1 MRFKSSLKKAVSL
14 ILALAMTVSLA
25 VVGAAAAEMTFKDV
39 PESLWC
45 HDSVIEAVNKGF
57 MSGYGGGMFG
67 PADAVTRGQVAQILY
82 NKYGKDCGSESGFS
96 DVPSGFWCAK
106 AVTWAVQ
113 NKIVSGYPDGTYKP
127 STKLTRQHLV
137 SILYNHAGKP
147 SVSGNLN
154 KFTDK
159 DQVAS
164 YAKDAFIWATENG
177 IVGGTTATTLSPNGL
192 ANRGQVATI
201 ILRYDKMLNE
211 KDDGGSNS
219 SGGSSSSG
227 SDSGTTSGGG
237 STTNPD
243 KDPKP
248 AQPTTPGT
256 SAEVMKNLPEDEQKI
271 LKKVGATTLTTA
283 ESVNTI
289 SNVGKSNEFPTF
301 GYTET
306 ANVNGYHTEATID
319 VSGAVLD
326 YDVLDI
332 LNKYREDWFNG
343 IYEEHGSDKRYDAA
357 DNITWTTGDVAE
369 ECILACAKYPKAA
382 ETMYAITIRA
392 NSKEE
397 LIKKLTVEEYP
408 GTDGPLAREIAGRTT
423 SNVIAAHFTD
433 KSGNTTYAFYYNS
446 DGNDFG
452 SYILENGFA
461 KHNYMSSIIE

>member
-1 MRFKSSLKKAVSL
+1 MKRISHFKSV
-14 ILALAMTVSLA
+14 IAMTLVFA
-25 VVGAAAAEMTFKDV
+25 TMFTFGVFATPTFKDV

-147 SVSGNLN
+147 AVSGNLN

-227 SDSGTTSGGG
+227 SDSGTTSGG
-237 STTNPD
+237 STTTPD

-248 AQPTTPGT
+248 VQPTTPGT
-256 SAEVMKNLPEDEQKI
+256 SAEVMKKLPANVQTALTEAGMVNLSTASA
-271 LKKVGATTLTTA
+271 VNAATGA
-283 ESVNTI
+283 
-289 SNVGKSNEFPTF
+289 GKSDAHPTF
-301 GYTET
+301 GYTEA
-306 ANVNGYHTEATID
+306 ANKNGYHTKATID

-326 YDVLDI
+326 YDLLDL
-332 LNKYREDWFNG
+332 LNQYREERYNKNLSD
-343 IYEEHGSDKRYDAA
+343 GSPKYDPAT
-357 DNITWTTGDVAE
+357 NLQWTYGDVAE
-369 ECILACAKYPKAA
+369 ECALACAKYPKCA
-382 ETMYAITIRA
+382 EDMYAITIQA
-392 NSKEE
+392 NSREE
-397 LIKKLTVEEYP
+397 LERKLNAIDNE
-408 GTDGPLAREIAGRTT
+408 TDSPFVDSIMLFPSTHL
-423 SNVIAAHFTD
+423 VIAHYTD
-433 KSGNTTYAFYYNS
+433 SKGNTTYAFMCYNYTETNPS
-446 DGNDFG
+446 QLYGYKGDDVN
-452 SYILENGFA
+452 
-461 KHNYMSSIIE
+461 NYEF

>member
-1 MRFKSSLKKAVSL
+1 MKRISHFKSV
-14 ILALAMTVSLA
+14 IAMTLVFA
-25 VVGAAAAEMTFKDV
+25 TMFTFGVFATPTFKDV

-147 SVSGNLN
+147 AVSGNLN

-211 KDDGGSNS
+211 KDDSGSNS
-219 SGGSSSSG
+219 SGGSTSSG
-227 SDSGTTSGGG
+227 SDSGTTSGG
-237 STTNPD
+237 STTTPD

-248 AQPTTPGT
+248 VQPTTPGT
-256 SAEVMKNLPEDEQKI
+256 SAEVMKKLPANVQTALTEAGMANLSTASA
-271 LKKVGATTLTTA
+271 VNAATGA
-283 ESVNTI
+283 
-289 SNVGKSNEFPTF
+289 GKSDAHPTF
-301 GYTET
+301 GYTKET
-306 ANVNGYHTEATID
+306 NINGYHTEATID

-326 YDVLDI
+326 YDLLDL
-332 LNKYREDWFNG
+332 LNQYREERYNKNLTD
-343 IYEEHGSDKRYDAA
+343 GSPKYDPST
-357 DNITWTTGDVAE
+357 NLQWTYGDVAE
-369 ECILACAKYPKAA
+369 ECALACAKYPKCA
-382 ETMYAITIRA
+382 EDMYAITIQA
-392 NSKEE
+392 NSREE
-397 LIKKLTVEEYP
+397 LERKLNAIDNETNRPFVDSIMLFP
-408 GTDGPLAREIAGRTT
+408 RTHL
-423 SNVIAAHFTD
+423 VIAHYTD
-433 KSGNTTYAFYYNS
+433 SKGNTTYAFMYYNYTETNPS
-446 DGNDFG
+446 QLYGHKGDDVN
-452 SYILENGFA
+452 
-461 KHNYMSSIIE
+461 NYEFKETF

>member
-1 MRFKSSLKKAVSL
+1 MKRISHFKSV
-14 ILALAMTVSLA
+14 IAMTLVFA
-25 VVGAAAAEMTFKDV
+25 TMFTFGVFATPTFKDV

-147 SVSGNLN
+147 AVSGNLN
-154 KFTDK
+154 KFTDN

-227 SDSGTTSGGG
+227 SDSGTTSGG
-237 STTNPD
+237 STTTPD

-248 AQPTTPGT
+248 VQPTTPGT
-256 SAEVMKNLPEDEQKI
+256 SAEVMKKLPANVQTALTEAGMVNLSTASA
-271 LKKVGATTLTTA
+271 VNAATGA
-283 ESVNTI
+283 
-289 SNVGKSNEFPTF
+289 GKSDAHPTF
-301 GYTET
+301 GYTEA
-306 ANVNGYHTEATID
+306 ANKNGYHTKATID

-326 YDVLDI
+326 YDLLDL
-332 LNKYREDWFNG
+332 LNQYREERYNKNLSD
-343 IYEEHGSDKRYDAA
+343 GSPKYDPAT
-357 DNITWTTGDVAE
+357 NLQWTYGDVAE
-369 ECILACAKYPKAA
+369 ECALACAKYPKCA
-382 ETMYAITIRA
+382 EDMYAITIQA
-392 NSKEE
+392 NSREE
-397 LIKKLTVEEYP
+397 LERKLNAIDSEEGVPLKDTIMLFPHTHFAIAHY
-408 GTDGPLAREIAGRTT
+408 TD
-423 SNVIAAHFTD
+423 AH
-433 KSGNTTYAFYYNS
+433 GNTTYAFMHYNYTETNPS
-446 DGNDFG
+446 QLYGYKGDDAN
-452 SYILENGFA
+452 
-461 KHNYMSSIIE
+461 NYSI

>member
-1 MRFKSSLKKAVSL
+1 MKRISHFKSV
-14 ILALAMTVSLA
+14 IAMTLVFA
-25 VVGAAAAEMTFKDV
+25 TMFTFGVFATPTFKDV

-147 SVSGNLN
+147 AVSGNLN

-227 SDSGTTSGGG
+227 SDSGTTSGG
-237 STTNPD
+237 STTTPD

-248 AQPTTPGT
+248 VQPTTPGT
-256 SAEVMKNLPEDEQKI
+256 SAEVMKKLPANVQTALTEAGMVNLSTASA
-271 LKKVGATTLTTA
+271 VNAATGA
-283 ESVNTI
+283 
-289 SNVGKSNEFPTF
+289 GKSDAHPTF
-301 GYTET
+301 GYTEA
-306 ANVNGYHTEATID
+306 ANKNGYHTKATID

-326 YDVLDI
+326 YDLLDL
-332 LNKYREDWFNG
+332 LNQYREERYNKNLSD
-343 IYEEHGSDKRYDAA
+343 GSPKYDPST
-357 DNITWTTGDVAE
+357 NLQWTYGDVAE
-369 ECILACAKYPKAA
+369 ECALACAKYPKCA
-382 ETMYAITIRA
+382 EDMYAITIQA
-392 NSKEE
+392 NSREE
-397 LIKKLTVEEYP
+397 LERKLNAIDSEEGVPLKDTIMLFPHTHFAIAHY
-408 GTDGPLAREIAGRTT
+408 TD
-423 SNVIAAHFTD
+423 AH
-433 KSGNTTYAFYYNS
+433 GNTTYAFMHYNYTETNPS
-446 DGNDFG
+446 QLYGYKGDDAN
-452 SYILENGFA
+452 
-461 KHNYMSSIIE
+461 NYSI

>member
-1 MRFKSSLKKAVSL
+1 MKRISHFKSV
-14 ILALAMTVSLA
+14 IAMTLVFA
-25 VVGAAAAEMTFKDV
+25 TMFTFGVFATPTFKDV

-45 HDSVIEAVNKGF
+45 HDSVIEAVNKDF

-147 SVSGNLN
+147 AVSGNLN

-227 SDSGTTSGGG
+227 SDSGTTSGG
-237 STTNPD
+237 STTTPD

-248 AQPTTPGT
+248 VQPTTPGT
-256 SAEVMKNLPEDEQKI
+256 SAEVMKKLPANVQTALTEAGMVNLSTASA
-271 LKKVGATTLTTA
+271 VNAATGA
-283 ESVNTI
+283 
-289 SNVGKSNEFPTF
+289 GKSDAHPTF
-301 GYTET
+301 GYTEA
-306 ANVNGYHTEATID
+306 ANKNGYHTKATID

-326 YDVLDI
+326 YDLLDL
-332 LNKYREDWFNG
+332 LNQYREERYNKNLSD
-343 IYEEHGSDKRYDAA
+343 GSPKYDPAT
-357 DNITWTTGDVAE
+357 NLQWTYGDVAE
-369 ECILACAKYPKAA
+369 ECALACAKYPKCA
-382 ETMYAITIRA
+382 EDMYAITIQA
-392 NSKEE
+392 NSREE
-397 LIKKLTVEEYP
+397 LERKLNAIDNE
-408 GTDGPLAREIAGRTT
+408 TDSPFVDSIMLFPSTHL
-423 SNVIAAHFTD
+423 VIAHYTD
-433 KSGNTTYAFYYNS
+433 SKGNTTYAFMCYNYTETNPS
-446 DGNDFG
+446 QLYGYKGDDVN
-452 SYILENGFA
+452 
-461 KHNYMSSIIE
+461 NYEF

>member
-1 MRFKSSLKKAVSL
+1 MKRISHFKSV
-14 ILALAMTVSLA
+14 IAMTLVFA
-25 VVGAAAAEMTFKDV
+25 TMFTFGVFATPTFKDV

-147 SVSGNLN
+147 AVSGNLN

-177 IVGGTTATTLSPNGL
+177 IVGGTTVTTLSPNGL

-211 KDDGGSNS
+211 KDDSGSNS
-219 SGGSSSSG
+219 SGGSTSSG
-227 SDSGTTSGGG
+227 SDSGTTSGG
-237 STTNPD
+237 STTTPD

-248 AQPTTPGT
+248 VQPTTPGT
-256 SAEVMKNLPEDEQKI
+256 SAEVMKKLPANVQTALTEAGMANLSTASA
-271 LKKVGATTLTTA
+271 VNAATGA
-283 ESVNTI
+283 
-289 SNVGKSNEFPTF
+289 GKSDAHPTF
-301 GYTET
+301 GYTEA
-306 ANVNGYHTEATID
+306 ANKNGYHTKATID

-326 YDVLDI
+326 YDLLDL
-332 LNKYREDWFNG
+332 LNQYREERYNKNLSD
-343 IYEEHGSDKRYDAA
+343 GSPKYDPST
-357 DNITWTTGDVAE
+357 NLQWTYGDVAE
-369 ECILACAKYPKAA
+369 ECALACAKYPKCA
-382 ETMYAITIRA
+382 EDMYAITIQA
-392 NSKEE
+392 NSREE
-397 LIKKLTVEEYP
+397 LERKLNAIDSEEGVPLKDTIMLFPHTHFAIAHY
-408 GTDGPLAREIAGRTT
+408 TD
-423 SNVIAAHFTD
+423 AH
-433 KSGNTTYAFYYNS
+433 GNTTYAFMHYNYTETNPS
-446 DGNDFG
+446 QLYGYKGDDAN
-452 SYILENGFA
+452 
-461 KHNYMSSIIE
+461 NYSI

>member
-45 HDSVIEAVNKGF
+45 HDAVIEAVNKGF
-57 MSGYGGGMFG
+57 MSGYGGGLFG

-147 SVSGNLN
+147 AVSGNLN

-211 KDDGGSNS
+211 KDDSGSNS
-219 SGGSSSSG
+219 SGGSTSSG
-227 SDSGTTSGGG
+227 SDSGTTSGG
-237 STTNPD
+237 STTTPD

-248 AQPTTPGT
+248 VQPTTPGT
-256 SAEVMKNLPEDEQKI
+256 SAEVMKKLPANVQTALTEAGMANLSTASA
-271 LKKVGATTLTTA
+271 VNAASGA
-283 ESVNTI
+283 
-289 SNVGKSNEFPTF
+289 GKSDAHPTF
-301 GYTET
+301 GYTEA
-306 ANVNGYHTEATID
+306 ANKNGYHTKATID

-326 YDVLDI
+326 YDLLDL
-332 LNKYREDWFNG
+332 LNQYREERYNKNLSD
-343 IYEEHGSDKRYDAA
+343 GSPKYDPST
-357 DNITWTTGDVAE
+357 NLQWTYGDVAE
-369 ECILACAKYPKAA
+369 ECALACAKYPKCA
-382 ETMYAITIRA
+382 EDMYAITIQA
-392 NSKEE
+392 NSREE
-397 LIKKLTVEEYP
+397 LERKLNAIDSEEGVPLKDTIMLFPHTHFAIAHY
-408 GTDGPLAREIAGRTT
+408 TD
-423 SNVIAAHFTD
+423 AH
-433 KSGNTTYAFYYNS
+433 GNTTYAFMHYNYTETNPS
-446 DGNDFG
+446 QLYGYKGDDVN
-452 SYILENGFA
+452 
-461 KHNYMSSIIE
+461 NYEFKETF

>member
-1 MRFKSSLKKAVSL
+1 MKRISHFKSV
-14 ILALAMTVSLA
+14 IAMTLVFA
-25 VVGAAAAEMTFKDV
+25 TMFTFGVFATPTFKDV

-147 SVSGNLN
+147 AVSGNLN
-154 KFTDK
+154 KFTDN

-227 SDSGTTSGGG
+227 SDSGTTSGG
-237 STTNPD
+237 STTTPD

-248 AQPTTPGT
+248 VQPTTPGT
-256 SAEVMKNLPEDEQKI
+256 SAEVMKKLPANVQTALTEAGMVNLSTASA
-271 LKKVGATTLTTA
+271 VNAATGA
-283 ESVNTI
+283 
-289 SNVGKSNEFPTF
+289 GKSDAHPTF
-301 GYTET
+301 GYTEA
-306 ANVNGYHTEATID
+306 ANKNGYHTKATID

-326 YDVLDI
+326 YDLLDL
-332 LNKYREDWFNG
+332 LNQYREERYNKNLSD
-343 IYEEHGSDKRYDAA
+343 GSPKYDPAT
-357 DNITWTTGDVAE
+357 NLQWTYGDVAE
-369 ECILACAKYPKAA
+369 ECALACAKYPKCA
-382 ETMYAITIRA
+382 EDMYAITIQA
-392 NSKEE
+392 NSREE
-397 LIKKLTVEEYP
+397 LERKLNAIDNE
-408 GTDGPLAREIAGRTT
+408 TDSPFVDSIMLFPSTHL
-423 SNVIAAHFTD
+423 VIAHYTD
-433 KSGNTTYAFYYNS
+433 SKGNTTYAFMCYNYTETNPS
-446 DGNDFG
+446 QLYGYKGDDVN
-452 SYILENGFA
+452 
-461 KHNYMSSIIE
+461 NYEF

>member
-1 MRFKSSLKKAVSL
+1 MKRISHFKSV
-14 ILALAMTVSLA
+14 IAMTLVFA
-25 VVGAAAAEMTFKDV
+25 TMFTFGVFATPTFKDV

-147 SVSGNLN
+147 AVSGNLN

-211 KDDGGSNS
+211 KDDSGSNS
-219 SGGSSSSG
+219 SGGSTSSG
-227 SDSGTTSGGG
+227 SDSGTTSGG
-237 STTNPD
+237 STTTPD

-248 AQPTTPGT
+248 VQPTTPGT
-256 SAEVMKNLPEDEQKI
+256 SAEVMKKLPANVQTALTEAGMANLSTASA
-271 LKKVGATTLTTA
+271 VNAATGA
-283 ESVNTI
+283 
-289 SNVGKSNEFPTF
+289 GKSDAHPTF
-301 GYTET
+301 GYTEA
-306 ANVNGYHTEATID
+306 ANKNGYHTKATID

-326 YDVLDI
+326 YDLLDL
-332 LNKYREDWFNG
+332 LNQYREERYNKNLSD
-343 IYEEHGSDKRYDAA
+343 GSPKYDPST
-357 DNITWTTGDVAE
+357 NLQWTYGDVAE
-369 ECILACAKYPKAA
+369 ECALACAKYPKCA
-382 ETMYAITIRA
+382 EDMYAITIQA
-392 NSKEE
+392 NSREE
-397 LIKKLTVEEYP
+397 LERKLNAIDSEEGVPLKDTIMLFPHTHFAIAHY
-408 GTDGPLAREIAGRTT
+408 TD
-423 SNVIAAHFTD
+423 AH
-433 KSGNTTYAFYYNS
+433 GNTTYAFMHYNYTETNPS
-446 DGNDFG
+446 QLYGYKGDDAN
-452 SYILENGFA
+452 
-461 KHNYMSSIIE
+461 NYSI